1 MTKQQ
6 RINGNRFA
14 SAVMIH
20 LLNKRNYHIYLW
32 HQYDGYY
39 DSYYDYPWHWNN
51 YIKINTN
58 IELRNIHAKTH
69 KYLFGTYCKLS
80 FELYINDELIRKY
93 RAVLPLNQTKDD
105 FGCWEVENT
114 YKRNKAIPQWAV
126 YQIFQWI
133 EKMRAKRD

>member
-93 RAVLPLNQTKDD
+93 RAVLSLNQTKDD

-114 YKRNKAIPQWAV
+114 YKKQSNTSMGGIPNIPMDRKNAS
-126 YQIFQWI
+126 
-133 EKMRAKRD
+133 

>member
-69 KYLFGTYCKLS
+69 KYLFGTYCKL
-80 FELYINDELIRKY
+80 
-93 RAVLPLNQTKDD
+93 NQTKDD

>member
-14 SAVMIH
+14 SAVTIH
-20 LLNKRNYHIYLW
+20 LLNIRNYHIYLW
-32 HQYDGYY
+32 RQYDGYY

-51 YIKINTN
+51 YIKINKN

-69 KYLFGTYCKLS
+69 KYDVSNIFRT
-80 FELYINDELIRKY
+80 Y
-93 RAVLPLNQTKDD
+93 RAVLSLNQTKDD

-126 YQIFQWI
+126 DQIFQWI